1 MDKRKNAIFLFLPEI
16 PFLGNFGPKTQ
27 NYEFKLK
34 FDTSIIS
41 NSQKSMV
48 MFIFSAFDR
57 KYSFWANLVLFSQIS
72 MQERK
77 NKCGS
82 VMYFVRLCYFTFFLI
97 AQIFPILRKLSSKL
111 CVTKIR
117 KVVIGH

>member
-1 MDKRKNAIFLFLPEI
+1 MPFFCFRPKI
-16 PFLGNFGPKTQ
+16 PFFGKIGPKTQ
-27 NYEFKLK
+27 NYQFKLK
-34 FDTSIIS
+34 FDTSTNS
-41 NSQKSMV
+41 NMQNSMV
-48 MFIFSAFDR
+48 MLTFSAFDR
-57 KYSFWANLVLFSQIS
+57 KYSCWANLVLFSQIS

-82 VMYFVRLCYFTFFLI
+82 VMYLIRFCYFMFFPT
-97 AQIFPILRKLSSKL
+97 AQLFPILRKLSSKL